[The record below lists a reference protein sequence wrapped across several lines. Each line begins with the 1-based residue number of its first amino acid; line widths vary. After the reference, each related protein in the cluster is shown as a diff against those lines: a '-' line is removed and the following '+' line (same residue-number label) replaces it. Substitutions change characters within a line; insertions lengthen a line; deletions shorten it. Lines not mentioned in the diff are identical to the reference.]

1 MSKRKKE
8 LKMKKKTKTFVIV
21 AIISALILGFGLSY
35 AYFTWQS
42 EETAVRITV
51 DGVPI
56 SYNAGEDITGNLLP
70 TLTKEEGI
78 SKDITV
84 KLTKD
89 NYESYIVYYLKINEL
104 PDELKH
110 ASFKYEMYKNN
121 VLNKAGNFE
130 SVNVNDVI
138 PISQSNAL
146 SNIEDTYTLYLWIDG
161 NMENPL
167 EMANQTFSF
176 TLYARAENEYTD
188 TGGVMAVPA
197 GCEKTYGMEKVNG
210 INQLVESIHCP
221 VAPSSE
227 DTSGANAPDLF
238 EGMIPVRWDET
249 DTVVKAD
256 VANDSENLWYNYS
269 HRMWANAVMVTSGTR
284 ENYMNAEAGTPI
296 TTSDILAYWVW
307 IPRYRYELFNATF
320 ESGTSAQQIEIVF
333 ESASITKS
341 TGKVGDIFTNG
352 EMYTHP
358 AFTFGNTELNGFWVA
373 KFEPSGSAIAGNLK
387 VLPGVSSLRNM
398 TVGAQYTA
406 SQQFANTAY
415 LTETGVALVDVH
427 MMKNTEWGAVAY
439 LSHSIYGKNAEITL
453 NANSSFYTGGGTGT
467 AYTTNIGMSTTGNVY
482 GVYDMSGSAWD
493 RVVGNL
499 NNVASGGLIPANLD
513 SKYVDIYTGTT
524 VASSIMGDAVGETAG
539 WYGDSAVNFVNSS
552 LPWFVRGCGIETPV
566 PRIGTFCFDDDDG
579 SNNISSFRPVLSAK

>member
-1 MSKRKKE
+1 MN
-8 LKMKKKTKTFVIV
+8 KKKYFILAIIAT
-21 AIISALILGFGLSY
+21 AIISVGLTY

-188 TGGVMAVPA
+188 TGSIISAPE
-197 GCEKTYGMEKVNG
+197 GCETKTTIGTVNG
-210 INQLVESIHCP
+210 VTQIIERVDCP
-221 VAPSSE
+221 TVVADGAE
-227 DTSGANAPDLF
+227 TAGANMPQLF
-238 EGMIPVRWDET
+238 DGMIPIKWDENN
-249 DTVVKAD
+249 TVVKAD
-256 VANDSENLWYNYS
+256 VTNPQDNVWYNYTEKQ
-269 HRMWANAVMVTSGTR
+269 WANAVMVTGATRDTYMDAEVGTTI
-284 ENYMNAEAGTPI
+284 ATG
-296 TTSDILAYWVW
+296 DILAYWVW
-307 IPRYRYELFNATF
+307 IPRYSYQLFNATF

-333 ESASITKS
+333 ESASTAKS
-341 TGKVGDIFTNG
+341 TGKVGNTFTNG

-358 AFTFGNTELNGFWVA
+358 AFTFGDTELSGFWVA
-373 KFEPSGSAIAGNLK
+373 KFEPTGAAGAGSLT
-387 VLPGVSSLRNM
+387 VLPGVASLRSI
-398 TVGAQYTA
+398 TVGNAYTA

-415 LTETGVALVDVH
+415 LTEAGINQVDAH
-427 MMKNTEWGAVAY
+427 MMKNTEWGAVAF
-439 LSHSIYGKNAEITL
+439 LSHSIYGKNAEITI
-453 NANSSFYTGGGTGT
+453 NNNGTTYYTGGGTGT
-467 AYTTNIGMSTTGNVY
+467 SYITNVAQSTTGTVY
-482 GVYDMSGSAWD
+482 GVYDMSGNAWEY
-493 RVVGNL
+493 VMGNY
-499 NNVASGGLIPANLD
+499 ASTTGSSGLTVTGING
-513 SKYVDIYTGTT
+513 KYVDIYTGTA
-524 VASSIMGDAVGETAG
+524 VGNSIMGDALGETAG
-539 WYGDSAVNFVNSS
+539 WYSDYTYFVYSS
-552 LPWFVRGCGIETPV
+552 DPWFVRGGHYSNGASAGAFAFSYAA
-566 PRIGTFCFDDDDG
+566 GT
-579 SNNISSFRPVLSAK
+579 SIANISFRPLLSAK